1 MKQVKFLI
9 TGILFGIVLTK
20 SEIISW
26 YRWQEAFL
34 LDGFQVYGTFLTA
47 VVLGILV
54 VYWVKRSNMKDIQ
67 GHPIVFAPK
76 KKSLIRYLAGGLI
89 FGTGWALV
97 GCPGAQYALLG
108 HGFLSVLIVLVSAV
122 FGTFVY
128 GMVRNR
134 LPH

>member
-1 MKQVKFLI
+1 MRQIKFLI

-34 LDGFQVYGTFLTA
+34 WDGFQVYGTFLTA
-47 VVLGILV
+47 VVLGIALV
-54 VYWVKRSNMKDIQ
+54 YGIKKTDMKDIQ
-67 GHPIVFAPK
+67 GHSIVFMPK
-76 KKSLIRYLAGGLI
+76 KKSLIRYLSGGWI
-89 FGTGWALV
+89 FGMGWALV

-128 GMVRNR
+128 GLVRHR